1 VPNLSENGSQAAAL
15 GPAGRRLLIILTV
28 IFLWRIFVSAST
40 NLIPDEC
47 SYWSW
52 SRNPDWS
59 YFDNSGMVAYL
70 IRLSTTL
77 FGYAS
82 PFSVRFPFLI
92 LSGASAYLLYRVGV
106 ELYANRYLAL
116 LAVVGLNLTPAA
128 LLGGSAA
135 VHDSALLFFWIAALW
150 AAARFVSTEDPWWFY
165 LMGLAAGFSILS
177 KYTGVLVVPAILIF
191 LLWARDYRTWLRR
204 KEPWIAALI
213 AAAFTLP
220 ILWWNIHHDWASL
233 YHVLYIGSGSVSAV
247 RRLGDGLGYNLAQFL
262 FISPLFYWA
271 VLVALGTGLTR
282 NFSTPKPAD
291 QLLLCFSFPLLL
303 FGLMAF
309 KTHVEANWAV
319 MGYPSAAVLTAGLL
333 SRPRKTTRAGV
344 RTWFGPRYFQWGALI
359 AVVTVVL
366 IVLHAWIGLLPASVE
381 RRLGKADRVIW
392 ETRGW
397 DGLGRHVADLREAGD
412 VIAADS
418 YQLCTLLEFNVPGHP
433 HVRYLAPWR
442 RPTQWDVWEPS
453 YDNLKGKNILFV
465 SPRPLD
471 PSSHVLMTIY
481 ENFKRVERL
490 PPYSVM
496 YHGTEIRE
504 IFVCRGYGFD
514 PFKPRRLGPRSLRYR
529 D

>member
-1 VPNLSENGSQAAAL
+1 
-15 GPAGRRLLIILTV
+15 
-28 IFLWRIFVSAST
+28 
-40 NLIPDEC
+40 
-47 SYWSW
+47 
-52 SRNPDWS
+52 
-59 YFDNSGMVAYL
+59 
-70 IRLSTTL
+70 
-77 FGYAS
+77 
-82 PFSVRFPFLI
+82 
-92 LSGASAYLLYRVGV
+92 
-106 ELYANRYLAL
+106 
-116 LAVVGLNLTPAA
+116 
-128 LLGGSAA
+128 
-135 VHDSALLFFWIAALW
+135 
-150 AAARFVSTEDPWWFY
+150 
-165 LMGLAAGFSILS
+165 
-177 KYTGVLVVPAILIF
+177 
-191 LLWARDYRTWLRR
+191 
-204 KEPWIAALI
+204 
-213 AAAFTLP
+213 
-220 ILWWNIHHDWASL
+220 
-233 YHVLYIGSGSVSAV
+233 
-247 RRLGDGLGYNLAQFL
+247 
-262 FISPLFYWA
+262 
-271 VLVALGTGLTR
+271 
-282 NFSTPKPAD
+282 
-291 QLLLCFSFPLLL
+291 
-303 FGLMAF
+303 MAF

-381 RRLGKADRVIW
+381 RRLGKAD
-392 ETRGW
+392 
-397 DGLGRHVADLREAGD
+397 GLGRRVADLREAGD